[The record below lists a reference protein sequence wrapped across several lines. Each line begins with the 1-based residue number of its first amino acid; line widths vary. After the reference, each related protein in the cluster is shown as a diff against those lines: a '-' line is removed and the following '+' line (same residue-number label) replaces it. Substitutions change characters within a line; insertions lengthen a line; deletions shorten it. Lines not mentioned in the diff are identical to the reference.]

1 MNPGSQD
8 EQDREAMARLAA
20 GEDRALNELM
30 QRYGERLFHF
40 LMRELQNE
48 SEAGDAAE
56 EAFVR
61 VYQNRQRFDARHKFT
76 TWLYAIAANLVRD
89 RYRWRSRHPE
99 VSTDGKTDDTDA
111 GWLDQLSDP
120 APGPSESLE
129 KAERAVTVRRA
140 VARLPEELRTPL
152 ILAEY
157 EGLSQAEIAHVLECS
172 AKAVE
177 MRLYRAR
184 QQLRTGLADLL
195 SDTKADRAAGA

>member
-8 EQDREAMARLAA
+8 EQDRDAMARLAG

-30 QRYGERLFHF
+30 QRYGERLFQF

-48 SEAGDAAE
+48 SEAGDVAE

-76 TWLYAIAANLVRD
+76 TWLYAIATNLVRD

-99 VSTDGKTDDTDA
+99 VSTDAQTDRIES
-111 GWLDQLSDP
+111 GWFAQLSDP
-120 APGPSESLE
+120 APGPSETLE
-129 KAERAVTVRRA
+129 KAERAESVRQA
-140 VARLPEELRTPL
+140 IASLPEELRTPL

-157 EGLSQAEIAHVLECS
+157 EGFSQAEIAQVLECS
-172 AKAVE
+172 AKAIE

-184 QQLRTGLADLL
+184 QQLRTGLADFL
-195 SDTKADRAAGA
+195 SDTKADHAAGA